1 MTSQAILPRLS
12 AMTKPKE
19 KPKSQKQR
27 FIETAKDLEC
37 DESEEAFEDSFTRV
51 VPPKSGNKGDGEDEK
66 A

>member
-1 MTSQAILPRLS
+1 MTPK
-12 AMTKPKE
+12 TKE

-37 DESEEAFEDSFTRV
+37 DESEEAFEDSFSRV
-51 VPPKSGNKGDGEDEK
+51 VPPKRGTNGDGEDEK